1 MRENIH
7 EFATTGGVLLE
18 AVPVET
24 WSARASEKFTRRA
37 MKGHLHEPKEFAGDR
52 VSVI

>member
-7 EFATTGGVLLE
+7 EFATTGSVLLE

-24 WSARASEKFTRRA
+24 WSARASEKFDRRV
-37 MKGHLHEPKEFAGDR
+37 MKGRLRERKEFANDLAR
-52 VSVI
+52 II